1 MQEDHKEYLEWAV
14 NSFLLSTVD
23 VADDVQIHTH
33 MCYSDFND
41 IFDAIQALDAD
52 CITIE
57 NSRSDLKLL
66 RAFEKYGY
74 TNGIGPGL
82 YDIHSPRVP
91 SAGEMKSR
99 LEAIN
104 KYIKTK
110 LLWVNPDCGL
120 KTRGWAETEQALK
133 NMCDVA
139 KEARSAL
146 TA

>member
-1 MQEDHKEYLEWAV
+1 
-14 NSFLLSTVD
+14 
-23 VADDVQIHTH
+23 

>member
-1 MQEDHKEYLEWAV
+1 MKEDQDSYLDWAV
-14 NSFLLSTVD
+14 KSFLLATTD
-23 VADDVQIHTH
+23 VPDECQIHTH

-41 IFDAIQALDAD
+41 IFVAIQNLDAD

-57 NSRSDLKLL
+57 NSKSDLKLL

-91 SAGEMKSR
+91 PAAEMKER
-99 LEAIN
+99 LVAIN

-120 KTRGWAETEQALK
+120 KTRGWTETEAALR

-139 KEARSAL
+139 KEARAA
-146 TA
+146 TVA

>member
-1 MQEDHKEYLEWAV
+1 
-14 NSFLLSTVD
+14 
-23 VADDVQIHTH
+23 

-41 IFDAIQALDAD
+41 IFPAIQALDAD

-57 NSRSDLKLL
+57 NSKSDLKLL

-91 SAGEMKSR
+91 PAAEMKER
-99 LEAIN
+99 LVAIN
-104 KYIKTK
+104 KYIKTS

-120 KTRGWAETEQALK
+120 KTRGWAETEAALK
-133 NMCDVA
+133 NMTQIA
-139 KEARSAL
+139 KEARA
-146 TA
+146 AQQA